1 MLFIDTN
8 TKTAGVSLRED
19 IIQNRGTEFGDYA
32 IGDIIDDATV
42 IRVDERLGL
51 LMELSEGVLGF
62 THVSTVFFPCNLSA
76 VITLFNFQSST
87 TCSIGFIWVTLFASA
102 TDRR

>member
-8 TKTAGVSLRED
+8 TKSAGVSLRED

-42 IRVDERLGL
+42 IRVDDRLGL

-76 VITLFNFQSST
+76 VIAMFDFQSST
-87 TCSIGFIWVTLFASA
+87 TCTVALGLFG
-102 TDRR
+102 